1 MRFRGRVV
9 GRRGLV
15 VSLLLSCHPLPALA
29 MTVLL
34 TACAFLTGR
43 RPVECLLVAVTV
55 ASGQLTIGWVNDVVD
70 RDRDRRTGRTDK
82 PVALGWVEPSTV
94 LVATGCAVL
103 VLVPLS
109 LANGWAAGVAHL
121 TLVLSA
127 WAYNLYF
134 KSTVLS
140 WVPYA
145 VGFGALPAFLSYGG
159 LGAGLHGAPPT
170 VAMTLLAALFGVGVN
185 FLNALPDIEE
195 DEATGVRH
203 LPLLVARRTGAPL
216 LMRISAVATG
226 LVVVAIV
233 VAGIAG
239 GVRQ

>member
-1 MRFRGRVV
+1 MRVL

-34 TACAFLTGR
+34 TVAAALTGR
-43 RPVECLLVAVTV
+43 PPVECVLVAATV

-70 RDRDRRTGRTDK
+70 RDRDRRAGRTDK
-82 PVALGWVEPSTV
+82 PVALGWIEPRTV

-127 WAYNLYF
+127 WAYNLHL

-140 WVPYA
+140 WLPYA

-159 LGAGLHGAPPT
+159 LGVGLHGGPPT
-170 VAMTLLAALFGVGVN
+170 LAMTVLAALFGVGVN
-185 FLNALPDIEE
+185 FLNALPDVEE

-203 LPLLVARRTGAPL
+203 LPLLVARRTGVPA

-226 LVVVAIV
+226 LVVLAIV
-233 VAGIAG
+233 VSGITG

>member
-1 MRFRGRVV
+1 MRVL
-9 GRRGLV
+9 GRRGVLA
-15 VSLLLSCHPLPALA
+15 SLLLSCHPLPALA
-29 MTVLL
+29 MTALL
-34 TACAFLTGR
+34 TVAAGLTGR
-43 RPVECLLVAVTV
+43 SPAECLLVAATV

-70 RDRDRRTGRTDK
+70 RDRDRRAGRTDK
-82 PVALGWVEPSTV
+82 PVALGWIEPRTV
-94 LVATGCAVL
+94 LAATGCVVV

-140 WVPYA
+140 WLPYA

-159 LGAGLHGAPPT
+159 LGTGLHGAPPT
-170 VAMTLLAALFGVGVN
+170 VAMTVLAALFGVGVN
-185 FLNALPDIEE
+185 FLNALPDVEE

-216 LMRISAVATG
+216 LMRISAVLTG
-226 LVVVAIV
+226 LVVLGIV
-233 VAGIAG
+233 VSGITG